1 MKVVLVTGAN
11 KGIGQAI
18 CRLLLTDYADVHVL
32 LGSRNVSRG
41 DQACLE
47 ILQGLPLETKDRLQV
62 LEIDV
67 TSDSSVKQAAS
78 SLRGK
83 TLYGIINNA
92 GIGFGYG
99 LEQTRNTNYFGP
111 RRVNDAFSSLLQRP
125 GGRIV
130 NVASA
135 SGPYFMMSCRNAN
148 LKKSLKDPLQ
158 YLANNPK
165 SRSNGMEELDA
176 LAKAGSSNGDD
187 DAYGFSKALLNAYTV
202 LHAQQEPDLIINSIT
217 PGYIAT
223 DLTKGMGATKPPS
236 KGAIPPVW
244 LLMSKEIET
253 MPTGRFYGSDC
264 QRSPLHEYRDPGS
277 PPYDG
282 P

>member
-1 MKVVLVTGAN
+1 MKLVLVTGAN

-18 CRLLLTDYADVHVL
+18 CRLLLTDYSDVHVL
-32 LGSRNVSRG
+32 LGSRDISRG

-47 ILQGLPLETKDRLQV
+47 ILQGLPVETKDRLEV

-67 TSDSSVKQAAS
+67 SSDSSVKQAAS
-78 SLRGK
+78 TLQGQ
-83 TLYGIINNA
+83 TLYGIVNNA

-135 SGPYFMMSCRNAN
+135 SGPYFMMSCRDAN
-148 LKKSLKDPLQ
+148 LKKSLKEPLK
-158 YLANNPK
+158 YLATTK
-165 SRSNGMEELDA
+165 SSGIEELDA
-176 LAKAGSSNGDD
+176 LAKASTSNGDD
-187 DAYGFSKALLNAYTV
+187 DAYGFSKAFLNAYTV
-202 LHAQQEPDLIINSIT
+202 LHAQQEPDLLINSVT
-217 PGYIAT
+217 PGFIAT
-223 DLTKGMGATKPPS
+223 DITKGMGATKPPS
-236 KGAIPPVW
+236 QGAIPPVW
-244 LLMSKEIET
+244 LLMSKELESL
-253 MPTGRFYGSDC
+253 PTGRFYGSDC